1 MHPYPDPVKEPRKH
15 HSSDKVLEGFEKT
28 RSQHGGLIADAAPL
42 LGMSEAALQRCL
54 YRARK
59 QGRDIYFTTSRKKAQ
74 YELHD
79 AVSDA
84 HEAVEETVDAA
95 NTYAQN
101 LHI

>member
-1 MHPYPDPVKEPRKH
+1 MYPNLDHAKAPRKH
-15 HSSDKVLEGFEKT
+15 HSSDTVLENFEHT
-28 RSQHGGLIADAAPL
+28 RERHGGVIADAAPL

-54 YRARK
+54 YRAKK

-74 YELHD
+74 YELRD
-79 AVSDA
+79 AASDA